1 MARLDIQSKL
11 VITNVSDR
19 KNQIP
24 TCLRKNITLFK
35 SVCLSTI
42 LVLYSVSDS
51 VKRLDSVHGSLAQ
64 LDRAADF

>member
-1 MARLDIQSKL
+1 MF
-11 VITNVSDR
+11 
-19 KNQIP
+19 
-24 TCLRKNITLFK
+24 RKNITLLK

-51 VKRLDSVHGSLAQ
+51 VKRLYSVHGSLAQ